1 MQTISFPL
9 LTNSFSNPFTSF
21 RPFLS
26 PTECSLLSIPCGT
39 ALRNNRLRAST
50 SESTPSTSTIAVDN
64 SDSGDS
70 TTFVIRARNRIGL
83 LQVITRVFKVLGLS
97 IDRATV
103 EFEGD
108 FFIKKFSVT
117 DSHGSKI
124 EDSESLERIK
134 RALAEA
140 IGRDDGTVSVARS
153 TANRGIVVR
162 RPGLVEGLGE
172 RKARAER
179 MFSLMDGFL
188 KNDPLS
194 LQKDILHHV
203 EYTVARS
210 RFSFDDYEAYQALSH
225 SVRDR
230 LIERWHDTHI
240 YMKRT
245 KPKRLYFLSLEF
257 LMGRSLSNSVINL
270 GIQDQYAEA
279 LNQLGFEFEVVA
291 EQEGDAALG
300 NGGLARFS
308 ACQMDS
314 LATLDYPAWGYGL
327 RYEYGL
333 FRQIIVDGFQHE
345 QPDFWL
351 NFGNPWEI
359 ERVHVTYEVKFY
371 GTVEEVDMNGEKH
384 KVWIPGETVEAV
396 AYDNPIPGYGTRNT
410 INLRLWAA
418 KPSSQFDLEAYN
430 TGDYINSVVNRQRA
444 ETISNVLYPDDRSH
458 QGKELRLKQQYFFV
472 SASLQ
477 DIVRRFKEE
486 HNNFDE
492 LPEQVALHLNDT
504 HPSLSIAEIMRI
516 LVDEEHLGWNKAWN
530 IVCKIFSFTT
540 HTVVAEGLEKIP
552 VDLLGSLLPRHL
564 QILYEINFNFMEELK
579 KRIGLDYNRLSR
591 MSIVEDGAMKSI
603 RMANLSIVCSHTVNG
618 VSKLH
623 LDTLKMRTFKDFYE
637 LWPEKFQYTT
647 NGVTQRRWIVVS
659 NPSLCALISKWL
671 GTEAWIC
678 NADLLTG
685 LSDHVDN
692 TDFRQEWKMVKKV
705 NKMRLAEYIEAMS
718 GVKVSLDAMFD
729 VQVKRIHEYK
739 RQLLNIFGI
748 IHRYDCLK
756 NMDKNDRR
764 RVVPRVCIIGGKAAP
779 GYEIAKK
786 IIKLCHA
793 VAEKI
798 NNDTEIG
805 DLLKLVFIPDY
816 NVSVAELVIPGADL
830 SQHISTAGHEASGT
844 GSMKFLMNGC
854 LLLATADGSTV
865 EIIEEIGLDN
875 LFLFGA
881 KVQEVAA
888 LREKGSTVKVPL
900 QFARVL
906 RMVRD
911 GYFGHKDYFKSL
923 CDTVEV
929 GNDFYLLGSD
939 FGSYLE
945 AQAAADKA
953 FVEPEKWIKMSIL
966 SVAGSGKFSSDR
978 TIKEGRAGKVVVSAH
993 HNAQP
998 LNHFTSEIHQMN
1010 LKIAHLESVLEE
1022 TNKKLKERDLYLEED
1037 EKRMNEMSEK
1047 IHHLQS
1053 TLTRMKADSLLAEEH
1068 VKTLEEEVQH
1078 LWAALRKNNFDLHIL
1093 KSKAQDTEKSLE
1105 EATSRVEKMGDIVT
1119 EQWIQVQHLEQA
1131 LHITKMR
1138 TLKAQRLAS
1147 LTRCT
1152 FLKLINSLLDDLRA
1166 LDSYVFGK
1174 RSTLSSPISQATD
1187 QLKRCSTMA
1196 KKYHHQLQG
1205 FIKDL
1210 MKRNELTASLAN
1222 DELVFFLASALIT
1235 FPLMSA
1241 WMLLS
1246 S

>member
-9 LTNSFSNPFTSF
+9 FTPSFSVAS
-21 RPFLS
+21 
-26 PTECSLLSIPCGT
+26 SIPFPSLT
-39 ALRNNRLRAST
+39 LTRFSTFSFPSATFRRNNRLQAST
-50 SESTPSTSTIAVDN
+50 SESTPSTSTIAVNN

-70 TTFVIRARNRIGL
+70 TAFVIRARNRIGL

-108 FFIKKFSVT
+108 FFVKKFFVT
-117 DSHGSKI
+117 NSHGNKI

-140 IGRDDGTVSVARS
+140 ISGGDDGTVSVA
-153 TANRGIVVR
+153 ANRGIMVR

-172 RKARAER
+172 RRAKAER

-210 RFSFDDYEAYQALSH
+210 RFSFDDFEAYQALSH

-240 YMKRT
+240 YFKRT
-245 KPKRLYFLSLEF
+245 KSKCLYFLSLEF

-279 LNQLGFEFEVVA
+279 LSQLGFEFEVLA

-300 NGGLARFS
+300 NGGLARLS

-314 LATLDYPAWGYGL
+314 LATLEYPAWGYGL

-333 FRQIIVDGFQHE
+333 FRQVIVDGFQHE
-345 QPDFWL
+345 QPDYWL

-359 ERVHVTYEVKFY
+359 ERIHVTYEVKFY

-384 KVWIPGETVEAV
+384 KVWTPGETVEAV

-418 KPSSQFDLEAYN
+418 KPSNQFDLEAYN

-477 DIVRRFKEE
+477 DIIRRFKEA

-492 LPEQVALHLNDT
+492 LPDKVAFHLNDT
-504 HPSLSIAEIMRI
+504 HPSLSIAELMRI
-516 LVDEEHLGWNKAWN
+516 LVDEEHMGWNKAWD
-530 IVCKIFSFTT
+530 IVCQVFSFTT
-540 HTVVAEGLEKIP
+540 HSVVVEGLEKIP

-564 QILYEINFNFMEELK
+564 QLK
-579 KRIGLDYNRLSR
+579 KKIGLDYNRLSR
-591 MSIVEDGAMKSI
+591 MSIVEEGVVKSI

-623 LDTLKMRTFKDFYE
+623 LDTLKTRTFKDFYE
-637 LWPEKFQYTT
+637 LWPEKFQYKT

-671 GTEAWIC
+671 GTEAWIRD
-678 NADLLTG
+678 ADLLTG
-685 LSDHVDN
+685 LRDHVDN
-692 TDFRQEWKMVKKV
+692 TDFHQEWKMVKKV

-764 RVVPRVCIIGGKAAP
+764 KVVPRVCVIGGKAAP

-798 NNDTEIG
+798 NNDNDIG

-830 SQHISTAGHEASGT
+830 SQHLSTAGHEASGT

-881 KVQEVAA
+881 KVQEVAE
-888 LREKGSTVKVPL
+888 LREKGSTLKVPL

-929 GNDFYLLGSD
+929 GNDFYLLGPD

-966 SVAGSGKFSSDR
+966 SVAGSGRFSSDR
-978 TIKEGRAGKVVVSAH
+978 TIQEYAERTWKIDPCRC
-993 HNAQP
+993 P
-998 LNHFTSEIHQMN
+998 L
-1010 LKIAHLESVLEE
+1010 
-1022 TNKKLKERDLYLEED
+1022 
-1037 EKRMNEMSEK
+1037 
-1047 IHHLQS
+1047 
-1053 TLTRMKADSLLAEEH
+1053 
-1068 VKTLEEEVQH
+1068 
-1078 LWAALRKNNFDLHIL
+1078 
-1093 KSKAQDTEKSLE
+1093 
-1105 EATSRVEKMGDIVT
+1105 
-1119 EQWIQVQHLEQA
+1119 
-1131 LHITKMR
+1131 
-1138 TLKAQRLAS
+1138 
-1147 LTRCT
+1147 
-1152 FLKLINSLLDDLRA
+1152 
-1166 LDSYVFGK
+1166 
-1174 RSTLSSPISQATD
+1174 
-1187 QLKRCSTMA
+1187 
-1196 KKYHHQLQG
+1196 
-1205 FIKDL
+1205 
-1210 MKRNELTASLAN
+1210 
-1222 DELVFFLASALIT
+1222 
-1235 FPLMSA
+1235 
-1241 WMLLS
+1241 
-1246 S
+1246 

>member
-1 MQTISFPL
+1 MQTIILFPH
-9 LTNSFSNPFTSF
+9 LTPF
-21 RPFLS
+21 PNQLS
-26 PTECSLLSIPCGT
+26 PVPFPSLTHFSSLSIPRSLT
-39 ALRNNRLRAST
+39 VAHWRILLRAST
-50 SESTPSTSTIAVDN
+50 SESISTSTSTIAVDN
-64 SDSGDS
+64 SDSADS
-70 TTFVIRARNRIGL
+70 TAFVIRARNQIGL
-83 LQVITRVFKVLGLS
+83 LQVITRVFKVLGLTV
-97 IDRATV
+97 DRATV

-108 FFIKKFSVT
+108 FFVKTFFVT
-117 DSHGSKI
+117 DSHGNKI
-124 EDSESLERIK
+124 EDSDSLQRIK

-140 IGRDDGTVSVARS
+140 IAGEDDGGNGTISVTRS
-153 TANRGIVVR
+153 AANRGIVVR
-162 RPGLVEGLGE
+162 RPGLAEAIGE
-172 RKARAER
+172 RRAKAER

-188 KNDPLS
+188 KNDPLT
-194 LQKDILHHV
+194 LQKDILNHV

-210 RFSFDDYEAYQALSH
+210 RFSFDDFEAYQALSH

-230 LIERWHDTHI
+230 LIERWHDTHV
-240 YMKRT
+240 YVKRT

-279 LNQLGFEFEVVA
+279 LSQLGFEFEVVA

-300 NGGLARFS
+300 NGGLARLS

-345 QPDFWL
+345 QPDYWL
-351 NFGNPWEI
+351 NYGNPWEI
-359 ERVHVTYEVKFY
+359 ERIHVTYEVKFY
-371 GTVEEVDMNGEKH
+371 GTVEEVEMNGEKH
-384 KVWIPGETVEAV
+384 QVWVPGETVEAV

-418 KPSSQFDLEAYN
+418 KPSNKFDLEAYN

-444 ETISNVLYPDDRSH
+444 ETISNVLYPDDRNH

-477 DIVRRFKEE
+477 DIIRRFKEA

-492 LPEQVALHLNDT
+492 LPDKVALHLNDT

-516 LVDEEHLGWNKAWN
+516 LVDEEHLVWNKAWD
-530 IVCKIFSFTT
+530 IACKVFSFTT

-564 QILYEINFNFMEELK
+564 QILYEINFKFMEELK
-579 KRIGLDYNRLSR
+579 KKIGLDYNRLSR
-591 MSIVEDGAMKSI
+591 MSIVEEGAVKSI
-603 RMANLSIVCSHTVNG
+603 RMANLSIVGSHAVNG

-623 LDTLKMRTFKDFYE
+623 LDTLKMNTFKDFYE
-637 LWPEKFQYTT
+637 LWPEKFQYKT

-671 GTEAWIC
+671 GTEAWIR

-685 LSDHVDN
+685 LRDLVDN
-692 TDFRQEWKMVKKV
+692 TDFHQEWKMVKKV
-705 NKMRLAEYIEAMS
+705 NKMRLAEYIETMS

-739 RQLLNIFGI
+739 RQLLNILGI
-748 IHRYDCLK
+748 IHRYDCIK

-764 RVVPRVCIIGGKAAP
+764 KVVPRVCIIGGKAAP

-786 IIKLCHA
+786 IIKLSHA

-798 NNDTEIG
+798 NNDTDIG

-830 SQHISTAGHEASGT
+830 SQHLSTAGHEASGT
-844 GSMKFLMNGC
+844 GSMKFMMNGC
-854 LLLATADGSTV
+854 LLLATADGSTI
-865 EIIEEIGLDN
+865 EIIEEIGSDN

-881 KVQEVAA
+881 KVQEVAE
-888 LREKGSTVKVPL
+888 LREKGSTLKVPL

-911 GYFGHKDYFKSL
+911 GYFGHKDYFESL
-923 CDTVEV
+923 CDTVEI
-929 GNDFYLLGSD
+929 GNDFYLLGPD

-966 SVAGSGKFSSDR
+966 SVAGSGRFSSDR
-978 TIKEGRAGKVVVSAH
+978 TIQDYAERTWKIDPCRC
-993 HNAQP
+993 P
-998 LNHFTSEIHQMN
+998 L
-1010 LKIAHLESVLEE
+1010 
-1022 TNKKLKERDLYLEED
+1022 
-1037 EKRMNEMSEK
+1037 
-1047 IHHLQS
+1047 
-1053 TLTRMKADSLLAEEH
+1053 
-1068 VKTLEEEVQH
+1068 
-1078 LWAALRKNNFDLHIL
+1078 
-1093 KSKAQDTEKSLE
+1093 
-1105 EATSRVEKMGDIVT
+1105 
-1119 EQWIQVQHLEQA
+1119 
-1131 LHITKMR
+1131 
-1138 TLKAQRLAS
+1138 
-1147 LTRCT
+1147 
-1152 FLKLINSLLDDLRA
+1152 
-1166 LDSYVFGK
+1166 
-1174 RSTLSSPISQATD
+1174 
-1187 QLKRCSTMA
+1187 
-1196 KKYHHQLQG
+1196 
-1205 FIKDL
+1205 
-1210 MKRNELTASLAN
+1210 
-1222 DELVFFLASALIT
+1222 
-1235 FPLMSA
+1235 
-1241 WMLLS
+1241 
-1246 S
+1246 

>member
-1 MQTISFPL
+1 M
-9 LTNSFSNPFTSF
+9 
-21 RPFLS
+21 
-26 PTECSLLSIPCGT
+26 
-39 ALRNNRLRAST
+39 
-50 SESTPSTSTIAVDN
+50 
-64 SDSGDS
+64 
-70 TTFVIRARNRIGL
+70 
-83 LQVITRVFKVLGLS
+83 
-97 IDRATV
+97 
-103 EFEGD
+103 
-108 FFIKKFSVT
+108 
-117 DSHGSKI
+117 
-124 EDSESLERIK
+124 ERIK
-134 RALAEA
+134 RALSEA
-140 IGRDDGTVSVARS
+140 IGGDGEGKVSLTKS
-153 TANRGIVVR
+153 TAANRGIVVR
-162 RPGLVEGLGE
+162 RAGFVEGFGE
-172 RKARAER
+172 RKAKAER

-188 KNDPLS
+188 KNDPFS
-194 LQKDILHHV
+194 LQKDIIHHV

-210 RFSFDDYEAYQALSH
+210 RFSFDDYEAYQAVSH

-240 YMKRT
+240 YFK
-245 KPKRLYFLSLEF
+245 KKKSKRLYFLSLEF

-270 GIQDQYAEA
+270 GIQDQYTEA
-279 LNQLGFEFEVVA
+279 LSQLGFEFEVLA
-291 EQEGDAALG
+291 EQEGDASLG

-345 QPDFWL
+345 QPDYWL
-351 NFGNPWEI
+351 NYGNPWEI
-359 ERVHVTYEVKFY
+359 ERIHVTYEVKFY
-371 GTVEEVDMNGEKH
+371 GTVEDVDRNGEKL

-418 KPSSQFDLEAYN
+418 KPNNQFDLEAYN
-430 TGDYINSVVNRQRA
+430 TGDYINSIVNKQRT

-458 QGKELRLKQQYFFV
+458 QGKEMRLKQQYFFV

-477 DIVRRFKEE
+477 DIIRRFKEA

-516 LVDEEHLGWNKAWN
+516 LVDEEHLGWDKAWN

-564 QILYEINFNFMEELK
+564 QILYEINSNFMEELK
-579 KRIGLDYNRLSR
+579 KRIGLDYSRLSR
-591 MSIVEDGAMKSI
+591 MSIVEEGAVKSI

-623 LDTLKMRTFKDFYE
+623 SNTLKTKTFKDFYE

-659 NPSLCALISKWL
+659 NPSLCALLSKWL
-671 GTEAWIC
+671 GTEAWIR

-685 LSDHVDN
+685 LRDHVDN
-692 TDFRQEWKMVKKV
+692 TGFRQEWKMVKRL
-705 NKMRLAEYIEAMS
+705 NKMRLAEYIETMS
-718 GVKVSLDAMFD
+718 GLKVSLDAMFD

-764 RVVPRVCIIGGKAAP
+764 KVVPRVCIIGGKAAP

-798 NNDTEIG
+798 NNDADIG

-830 SQHISTAGHEASGT
+830 SQHLSTAGQEASGT

-854 LLLATADGSTV
+854 LLLATEDGSTV
-865 EIIEEIGLDN
+865 EIIEEIGSEN

-881 KVQEVAA
+881 KAHEVSE
-888 LREKGSTVKVPL
+888 LREKGGTLKVPL

-911 GYFGHKDYFKSL
+911 GHFGDKDYFESL

-929 GNDFYLLGSD
+929 GNDLYLLGSD

-966 SVAGSGKFSSDR
+966 SAAGSGRFSSDR
-978 TIKEGRAGKVVVSAH
+978 TIREYAER
-993 HNAQP
+993 
-998 LNHFTSEIHQMN
+998 TW
-1010 LKIAHLESVLEE
+1010 KI
-1022 TNKKLKERDLYLEED
+1022 DPC
-1037 EKRMNEMSEK
+1037 
-1047 IHHLQS
+1047 QCP
-1053 TLTRMKADSLLAEEH
+1053 
-1068 VKTLEEEVQH
+1068 
-1078 LWAALRKNNFDLHIL
+1078 F
-1093 KSKAQDTEKSLE
+1093 
-1105 EATSRVEKMGDIVT
+1105 
-1119 EQWIQVQHLEQA
+1119 
-1131 LHITKMR
+1131 
-1138 TLKAQRLAS
+1138 
-1147 LTRCT
+1147 
-1152 FLKLINSLLDDLRA
+1152 
-1166 LDSYVFGK
+1166 
-1174 RSTLSSPISQATD
+1174 
-1187 QLKRCSTMA
+1187 
-1196 KKYHHQLQG
+1196 
-1205 FIKDL
+1205 
-1210 MKRNELTASLAN
+1210 
-1222 DELVFFLASALIT
+1222 
-1235 FPLMSA
+1235 
-1241 WMLLS
+1241 
-1246 S
+1246 

>member
-1 MQTISFPL
+1 MHTISFPHLTNAHTFPNL
-9 LTNSFSNPFTSF
+9 LTSFPPFS
-21 RPFLS
+21 S
-26 PTECSLLSIPCGT
+26 PAHFSPISVHFPT
-39 ALRNNRLRAST
+39 APRNYRLRAST
-50 SESTPSTSTIAVDN
+50 NESTPSTSTSTITVDN
-64 SDSGDS
+64 SDSANS
-70 TTFVIRARNRIGL
+70 TAFVIRARNRIGL

-97 IDRATV
+97 IDRAIV

-108 FFIKKFSVT
+108 FFIKRFFVT
-117 DSHGSKI
+117 DSHGNKI
-124 EDSESLERIK
+124 EDLENLERIK

-140 IGRDDGTVSVARS
+140 IGGDGDGTVSVVKS

-162 RPGLVEGLGE
+162 RAGLVEGFGE
-172 RKARAER
+172 RKAKAER

-188 KNDPLS
+188 KNDPFS

-210 RFSFDDYEAYQALSH
+210 RFNFDDYEAY
-225 SVRDR
+225 
-230 LIERWHDTHI
+230 
-240 YMKRT
+240 
-245 KPKRLYFLSLEF
+245 
-257 LMGRSLSNSVINL
+257 
-270 GIQDQYAEA
+270 
-279 LNQLGFEFEVVA
+279 
-291 EQEGDAALG
+291 QEGDAALG

-345 QPDFWL
+345 QPDYWL

-359 ERVHVTYEVKFY
+359 ERIHVTYEVKFY
-371 GTVEEVDMNGEKH
+371 GTVEDVDRNGEKH
-384 KVWIPGETVEAV
+384 EVWIPGETVEAV

-418 KPSSQFDLEAYN
+418 KPSNHFDLEAYN
-430 TGDYINSVVNRQRA
+430 TGDYINSIVNRQRT
-444 ETISNVLYPDDRSH
+444 ESISNVLYPDDRSH
-458 QGKELRLKQQYFFV
+458 QGKEMRLKQQYFFV

-477 DIVRRFKEE
+477 DIIRRFKEA

-492 LPEQVALHLNDT
+492 LPEKVALHLNDT

-516 LVDEEHLGWNKAWN
+516 LVDEEQLDWNKAWN

-552 VDLLGSLLPRHL
+552 TDLLGSLLPRHL
-564 QILYEINFNFMEELK
+564 QILYKINSNFMEELK

-591 MSIVEDGAMKSI
+591 MSIVEEGAVKSI
-603 RMANLSIVCSHTVNG
+603 RMANLSIICSHTVNG

-623 LDTLKMRTFKDFYE
+623 SDTLKMRTFKDFYE

-659 NPSLCALISKWL
+659 NPSLCALLSKWL
-671 GTEAWIC
+671 GTEAWIR

-685 LSDHVDN
+685 LRDHVDN
-692 TDFRQEWKMVKKV
+692 TGFRHEWKMVKRL
-705 NKMRLAEYIEAMS
+705 NKMRLAEYIETMS

-756 NMDKNDRR
+756 NMDKNDRTK
-764 RVVPRVCIIGGKAAP
+764 VVPRVCIIGGKAAP

-798 NNDTEIG
+798 NNDADIG

-816 NVSVAELVIPGADL
+816 NVSVAEMVIPGADL
-830 SQHISTAGHEASGT
+830 SQHLSTAGHEASGT

-865 EIIEEIGLDN
+865 EIIEEIGSDN

-881 KVQEVAA
+881 KVQEVAE
-888 LREKGSTVKVPL
+888 LREKGGALKVPL

-911 GYFGHKDYFKSL
+911 GYFGDKDYFKSL

-953 FVEPEKWIKMSIL
+953 FVEPEKWTKMSIL
-966 SVAGSGKFSSDR
+966 SAAGSGRFSSDR
-978 TIKEGRAGKVVVSAH
+978 TIREYAER
-993 HNAQP
+993 
-998 LNHFTSEIHQMN
+998 TW
-1010 LKIAHLESVLEE
+1010 KI
-1022 TNKKLKERDLYLEED
+1022 DPC
-1037 EKRMNEMSEK
+1037 
-1047 IHHLQS
+1047 QCP
-1053 TLTRMKADSLLAEEH
+1053 
-1068 VKTLEEEVQH
+1068 
-1078 LWAALRKNNFDLHIL
+1078 F
-1093 KSKAQDTEKSLE
+1093 
-1105 EATSRVEKMGDIVT
+1105 
-1119 EQWIQVQHLEQA
+1119 
-1131 LHITKMR
+1131 
-1138 TLKAQRLAS
+1138 
-1147 LTRCT
+1147 
-1152 FLKLINSLLDDLRA
+1152 
-1166 LDSYVFGK
+1166 
-1174 RSTLSSPISQATD
+1174 
-1187 QLKRCSTMA
+1187 
-1196 KKYHHQLQG
+1196 
-1205 FIKDL
+1205 
-1210 MKRNELTASLAN
+1210 
-1222 DELVFFLASALIT
+1222 
-1235 FPLMSA
+1235 
-1241 WMLLS
+1241 
-1246 S
+1246 

>member
-9 LTNSFSNPFTSF
+9 FTPSFSVAS
-21 RPFLS
+21 
-26 PTECSLLSIPCGT
+26 SIPFPSLT
-39 ALRNNRLRAST
+39 LTRFSTFSFPSATFRRNNRLQAST
-50 SESTPSTSTIAVDN
+50 SESTPSTSTIAVNN

-70 TTFVIRARNRIGL
+70 TAFVIRARNRIGL

-108 FFIKKFSVT
+108 FFVKKFFVT
-117 DSHGSKI
+117 NSHGNKI

-140 IGRDDGTVSVARS
+140 ISGGDDGTVSVA
-153 TANRGIVVR
+153 ANRGIMVR

-172 RKARAER
+172 RRAKAER

-210 RFSFDDYEAYQALSH
+210 RFSFDDFEAYQALSH

-240 YMKRT
+240 YFKRT
-245 KPKRLYFLSLEF
+245 KSKCLYFLSLEF

-279 LNQLGFEFEVVA
+279 LSQLGFEFEVLA

-300 NGGLARFS
+300 NGGLARLS

-314 LATLDYPAWGYGL
+314 LATLEYPAWGYGL

-333 FRQIIVDGFQHE
+333 FRQVIVDGFQHE
-345 QPDFWL
+345 QPDYWL

-359 ERVHVTYEVKFY
+359 ERIHVTYEVKFY

-384 KVWIPGETVEAV
+384 KVWTPGETVEAV

-418 KPSSQFDLEAYN
+418 KPSNQFDLEAYN

-477 DIVRRFKEE
+477 DIIRRFKEA

-492 LPEQVALHLNDT
+492 LPDKVAFHLNDT
-504 HPSLSIAEIMRI
+504 HPSLSIAELMRI
-516 LVDEEHLGWNKAWN
+516 LVDEEHMGWNKAWD
-530 IVCKIFSFTT
+530 IVCQVFSFTT
-540 HTVVAEGLEKIP
+540 HSVVVEGLEKIP

-579 KRIGLDYNRLSR
+579 KKIGLDYNRLSR
-591 MSIVEDGAMKSI
+591 MSIVEE
-603 RMANLSIVCSHTVNG
+603 G
-618 VSKLH
+618 VV
-623 LDTLKMRTFKDFYE
+623 KDFYE
-637 LWPEKFQYTT
+637 LWPEKFQYKT

-671 GTEAWIC
+671 GTEAWIRD
-678 NADLLTG
+678 ADLLTG
-685 LSDHVDN
+685 LRDHVDN
-692 TDFRQEWKMVKKV
+692 TDFHQEWKMVKKV

-764 RVVPRVCIIGGKAAP
+764 KVVPRVCVIGGKAAP

-798 NNDTEIG
+798 NNDNDIG

-830 SQHISTAGHEASGT
+830 SQHLSTAGHEASGT

-881 KVQEVAA
+881 KVQEVAE
-888 LREKGSTVKVPL
+888 LREKGSTLKVPL

-929 GNDFYLLGSD
+929 GNDFYLLGPD

-945 AQAAADKA
+945 AQYDNRLL
-953 FVEPEKWIKMSIL
+953 PIKHLLNQRS
-966 SVAGSGKFSSDR
+966 GSR
-978 TIKEGRAGKVVVSAH
+978 
-993 HNAQP
+993 
-998 LNHFTSEIHQMN
+998 
-1010 LKIAHLESVLEE
+1010 
-1022 TNKKLKERDLYLEED
+1022 
-1037 EKRMNEMSEK
+1037 
-1047 IHHLQS
+1047 
-1053 TLTRMKADSLLAEEH
+1053 
-1068 VKTLEEEVQH
+1068 
-1078 LWAALRKNNFDLHIL
+1078 
-1093 KSKAQDTEKSLE
+1093 
-1105 EATSRVEKMGDIVT
+1105 
-1119 EQWIQVQHLEQA
+1119 
-1131 LHITKMR
+1131 
-1138 TLKAQRLAS
+1138 
-1147 LTRCT
+1147 
-1152 FLKLINSLLDDLRA
+1152 
-1166 LDSYVFGK
+1166 
-1174 RSTLSSPISQATD
+1174 
-1187 QLKRCSTMA
+1187 
-1196 KKYHHQLQG
+1196 
-1205 FIKDL
+1205 
-1210 MKRNELTASLAN
+1210 
-1222 DELVFFLASALIT
+1222 
-1235 FPLMSA
+1235 
-1241 WMLLS
+1241 
-1246 S
+1246 